1 MHISNLK
8 IYKNPYTINDDGF
21 ISFKDR
27 KSYERYLS
35 KYLKD
40 PIGRGAQG
48 TAYLTTDEGII
59 YKKLDLVYDALYS
72 FKDYSEA
79 RHIIT
84 VNDFDLDCF
93 AFPIDLYSISNS
105 QYLGYTSKY
114 FKGDK
119 LKNNNESDYIDFSN
133 LRDAYYRF
141 MEDVDVLSKYDI
153 FLYDLVQNLL
163 YNEEQF
169 MAIDTTN
176 YGLEES
182 SYRLLKTKGD
192 YFMANK
198 ILVEEAIGEEIS
210 TYTGDSAYDKCKDID
225 EIISCI
231 KSKNNNSMIV
241 HKKRPKVKK

>member
-21 ISFKDR
+21 ISFKNR
-27 KSYERYLS
+27 RSYDKYLS
-35 KYLKD
+35 KYLIG
-40 PIGRGAQG
+40 PIGSGAQG
-48 TAYLTTDEGII
+48 TAYLTMDEGII
-59 YKKLDLVYDALYS
+59 YKKLDLTYDALYS

-84 VNDFDLDCF
+84 VDDFDLDCF

-119 LKNNNESDYIDFSN
+119 LKNNNESDY
-133 LRDAYYRF
+133 RF
-141 MEDVDVLSKYDI
+141 MEDVNVLSKYDI